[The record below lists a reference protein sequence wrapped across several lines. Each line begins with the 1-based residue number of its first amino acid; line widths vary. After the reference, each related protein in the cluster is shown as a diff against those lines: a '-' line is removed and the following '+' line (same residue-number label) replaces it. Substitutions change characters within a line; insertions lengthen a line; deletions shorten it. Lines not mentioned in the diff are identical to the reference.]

1 VRVPSSRSIRPLVA
15 LVLLGALVAACET
28 GERTTTPRPE
38 PGTAEQPREVNI
50 VMRDY
55 LFAPDPV
62 DLVPGETI
70 RLQVVNGGLDWH
82 EVVIGDQAVQDAW
95 EAAEAA
101 TVDAPPGPTPAVSV
115 PPGTGGLRVVVSS
128 GGRADVVWNVPDD
141 PAEVA
146 RLIIGCHIPGHYAR
160 GMKAEVRVVSAP

>member
-1 VRVPSSRSIRPLVA
+1 
-15 LVLLGALVAACET
+15 
-28 GERTTTPRPE
+28 
-38 PGTAEQPREVNI
+38 
-50 VMRDY
+50 MRDY

-62 DLVPGETI
+62 DLVPGETV

-95 EAAEAA
+95 EVAEAA
-101 TVDAPPGPTPAVSV
+101 TVGAPPGPTPAVSV

-128 GGRADVVWNVPDD
+128 GGRADVVWNVPSD

-146 RLIIGCHIPGHYAR
+146 RLIVGCHIPGHYAR